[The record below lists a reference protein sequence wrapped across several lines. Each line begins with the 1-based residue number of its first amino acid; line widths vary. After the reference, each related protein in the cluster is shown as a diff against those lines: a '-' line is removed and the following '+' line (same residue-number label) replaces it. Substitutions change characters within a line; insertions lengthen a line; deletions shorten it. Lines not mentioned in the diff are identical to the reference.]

1 MLALIGGDIQLA
13 FATWSAAGTQLK
25 AGKIKALAI
34 TGSRRFEEISAVPTT
49 KEAGFPEVNLTNWW
63 LISSPKNIDP
73 RIIQKFSNE
82 IQLILQDEQIKKS
95 LLDIGHTAI
104 GLNPKDSLSFIK
116 SESLKYKNLIQKNEI
131 KVQ

>member
-1 MLALIGGDIQLA
+1 M
-13 FATWSAAGTQLK
+13 
-25 AGKIKALAI
+25 
-34 TGSRRFEEISAVPTT
+34 PTT

-63 LISSPKNIDP
+63 LISAPKNIDP
-73 RIIQKFSNE
+73 KIIQKLSNE

-95 LLDIGHTAI
+95 MLEIGHTAL
-104 GLNPKDSLSFIK
+104 GLNPKDSLNFIK